1 MSDGALA
8 HDAVLVLAALA
19 LLAIGAFAWTF
30 GEYLMHRFAMHALRG
45 RGLASREHLRH
56 HAEYD
61 SVLESWWF
69 AWAGIV
75 GVGVA
80 LAVNAARAV
89 GPVGLCLGV
98 GWVGGYAFYDWIH
111 YRAHRRPIRH
121 PYERWVRRHHFH
133 HHFGRPVANHGV
145 TTPIWDLVFGTYER
159 VDGPIRVPRRLAMRW
174 LLDEDGTVRPRYADD
189 YVLVGRRV
197 DAGADADQDR
207 LDHDRAFANLAPTD

>member
-8 HDAVLVLAALA
+8 HDVVLVLAALA
-19 LLAIGAFAWTF
+19 LLSIGAFAWTL
-30 GEYLMHRFAMHALRG
+30 GEYLMHRFAMHALKG

-80 LAVNAARAV
+80 LSVNAAKAV
-89 GPVGLCLGV
+89 GPVGICLGI
-98 GWVGGYAFYDWIH
+98 GWVGGYGFYDWIH
-111 YRAHRRPIRH
+111 YRAHRRDIWH

-133 HHFGRPVANHGV
+133 HHFGRPVVNHGV

-174 LLDEDGTVRPRYADD
+174 LVDEDGAVRERYADD
-189 YVLVGRRV
+189 YVLVGRRIAAGTDAAQDAV
-197 DAGADADQDR
+197 DHA
-207 LDHDRAFANLAPTD
+207 RAFANLAPTE